1 MTEAPRTPTG
11 EGPAKGPGQ
20 LRQRL
25 TEGTGQL
32 RQGLAKGLAKMRDRS
47 APIAGR
53 ASAAAGKYMPV
64 ILGASPNEE
73 KANPYAPYLSRS
85 ILLEEAAPP
94 KNARAVINIV
104 SATLAAFVLLASVA
118 TLDERAV
125 AEGEILPLNF
135 VQPVQHLEGGIV
147 AAVLIEEGEAVK
159 KGQILISMDDTTAR
173 SELETLQARYA
184 ALNLQVERLQAFAGG
199 VTPDFEAVAP
209 GHDQLIREQREVY
222 LAQVAAGKAQSGV
235 IQSQIEQA
243 DAEQDGLT
251 AQQKALTR
259 EVGFAEEEVQL
270 RKQLLDKGL
279 TSKVVFLNAQ
289 RQLARAQGQLAE
301 IQTQKARS
309 KAGKAEAAQRMF
321 ELEERLRSEA
331 LGEMGRLAGERSQVG
346 EQLTR
351 LEDRMMR
358 TSITAPVDGIVKG
371 LIVTSAG
378 TIVGP
383 GAVILEIVP
392 SSREL
397 VAAVRISPRDVGHL
411 EVGKEAIL
419 KIETFN
425 YARYGGITGHIKQIS
440 ASSFRDKD
448 GNPYFRGLVTL
459 DRDYVGPD
467 PLTNRITPGMTLVA
481 DIKTGEKSLIG
492 YLLRPVYNT
501 LNDSFGER

>member
-1 MTEAPRTPTG
+1 MTETPMTETPETPSE
-11 EGPAKGPGQ
+11 EGAGNGPGN

-25 TEGTGQL
+25 
-32 RQGLAKGLAKMRDRS
+32 AKFWRRS
-47 APIAGR
+47 APLTGR
-53 ASAAAGKYMPV
+53 VSTAADKYLPLV
-64 ILGASPNEE
+64 LGANPNEE

-85 ILLEEAAPP
+85 ILLEESAPP

-147 AAVLIEEGEAVK
+147 SAVLIEEGEAVK
-159 KGQILISMDDTTAR
+159 EGQVLIAMDDTAAR

-184 ALNLQVERLQAFAGG
+184 ALNLQVERLQAFASGA
-199 VTPDFEAVAP
+199 TPDFETVAP
-209 GHDQLIREQREVY
+209 DHHQLVREQREVY
-222 LAQVAAGKAQSGV
+222 LAQVAARKARSGV

-251 AQQKALTR
+251 AQQRALAR
-259 EVGFAEEEVQL
+259 EVGFAREEVQL

-289 RQLARAQGQLAE
+289 RQLARAEGQLAE

-309 KAGKAEAAQRMF
+309 KASKAEASQRMF

-331 LGEMGRLAGERSQVG
+331 LDEMGRLAGERSQVG

-351 LEDRMMR
+351 LEDRVAR
-358 TSITAPVDGIVKG
+358 TSIKAPVDGIVKG

-383 GAVILEIVP
+383 GSVIMEIVP

-397 VAAVRISPRDVGHL
+397 VATIRISPRDVGHL
-411 EVGKEAIL
+411 EVGKEAVL

-440 ASSFRDKD
+440 ASSFRDEE

-459 DRDYVGPD
+459 DQDYVGPD
-467 PLTNRITPGMTLVA
+467 PLANRITPGMTLVA

>member
-1 MTEAPRTPTG
+1 MTEAPKTPAE
-11 EGPAKGPGQ
+11 EGPIKEPGQ

-25 TEGTGQL
+25 
-32 RQGLAKGLAKMRDRS
+32 AKGFSRMRERS
-47 APIAGR
+47 APVTER
-53 ASAAAGKYMPV
+53 ASAVADKYLPV
-64 ILGASPNEE
+64 VLGASPNEE

-104 SATLAAFVLLASVA
+104 SATLLAFVLLASFA

-147 AAVLIEEGEAVK
+147 ARVLIEEGAAVK
-159 KGQILISMDDTTAR
+159 EGQVLIAMDDTIAR
-173 SELETLQARYA
+173 SELETVQARYA

-199 VTPDFEAVAP
+199 VTPDFEAVAS
-209 GHDQLIREQREVY
+209 GHDQLIQEQSEVY
-222 LAQVAAGKAQSGV
+222 RAQISARKAQSGV
-235 IQSQIEQA
+235 IQSQIEQS
-243 DAEQDGLT
+243 DAELAGLT
-251 AQQKALTR
+251 AQQSALAR
-259 EVGFAEEEVQL
+259 EVGFAREEVQL

-289 RQLARAQGQLAE
+289 RQLARAEGQLAE

-309 KAGKAEAAQRMF
+309 KAGKAEASQRLF
-321 ELEERLRSEA
+321 ELDERLRNEA

-351 LEDRMMR
+351 LVDRVAR

-371 LIVTSAG
+371 LIVTSSG

-397 VAAVRISPRDVGHL
+397 VASLRISPRDVGHL
-411 EVGKEAIL
+411 EVGKEAVL

-440 ASSFRDKD
+440 ASSFRDEE

-467 PLTNRITPGMTLVA
+467 PLANRITPGMTLVA

>member
-1 MTEAPRTPTG
+1 MTDAPKTPNG
-11 EGPAKGPGQ
+11 EPPVKKSGP
-20 LRQRL
+20 LRERL
-25 TEGTGQL
+25 VAGFGRL
-32 RQGLAKGLAKMRDRS
+32 RGRA

-53 ASAAAGKYMPV
+53 ASAAATKYLPAV
-64 ILGASPNEE
+64 LGANPNED

-104 SATLAAFVLLASVA
+104 SATLAAFVLLASIA

-147 AAVLIEEGEAVK
+147 SAVLVEEGEIVE
-159 KGQILISMDDTTAR
+159 KGQILISMDATAAR

-184 ALNLQVERLQAFAGG
+184 ALNLQIERLRAFAAET
-199 VTPDFEAVAP
+199 TPDFEPIAP
-209 GHDQLIREQREVY
+209 DHTQLVREQREVY
-222 LAQVAAGKAQSGV
+222 LAQVGARKAQVGV
-235 IQSQIEQA
+235 IQSQIEQS
-243 DAEQDGLT
+243 DAEVAGLK
-251 AQQKALTR
+251 AQAAALSR
-259 EVGFAEEEVQL
+259 EVGFAREEVQL
-270 RKQLLDKGL
+270 RKTLLDKGL
-279 TSKVVFLNAQ
+279 TSRVVYLNAQ
-289 RQLARAQGQLAE
+289 RQLARAEGQLAE
-301 IQTQKARS
+301 IQTRRARS
-309 KAGKAEAAQRMF
+309 KANKAEAAERMF
-321 ELEERLRSEA
+321 ELKERLRNEA
-331 LGEMGRLAGERSQVG
+331 LGEMGGIASERSQVG
-346 EQLTR
+346 EQLAR
-351 LEDRMMR
+351 LEDRMAR

-371 LIVTSAG
+371 LVVTSAG

-383 GAVILEIVP
+383 GSVIMEIVP

-397 VAAVRISPRDVGHL
+397 VAAIRISPRDVGHL
-411 EVGKEAIL
+411 SVGKEAIL

-440 ASSFRDKD
+440 ASSFRDEEGK
-448 GNPYFRGLVTL
+448 PYFRGLVSL
-459 DRDYVGPD
+459 DQDYVGPD
-467 PLTNRITPGMTLVA
+467 PLANRITPGMTLVA